1 MKVGLESVV
10 SYFPEKVMKRSD
22 FAYLDG
28 AIPEGQEAMF
38 KGPDEIRRLD
48 DENAVEIL
56 AENVTRK
63 ALAQANLA
71 SSDID
76 FIISANIGGRH
87 VFPMIGTYIHEKVGF
102 RKETPVVNIQNFC
115 ASFVDG
121 INLAWNLVLS
131 GAYKR
136 VLVVAVTVVGPSM
149 SRTGWGIDQ
158 TNPAACFFGDGSGAA
173 IVSAENIKCEFLSY
187 ANRTLGEMYDHLS
200 MDRMPV
206 MNPDL
211 KEMAGVTSDT
221 GIYMAMDEWFVEFGM
236 ALGKDIMLPTLK
248 EALEKAALTLSD
260 LDMVVLHHPMDLLH
274 DKWIEDGIEAGIAKE
289 KWIESFNKIGNCG
302 NVDVANSLAELSDN
316 KQIPSG
322 SILALYPPGLGGH
335 TPCMIIRWM

>member
-1 MKVGLESVV
+1 
-10 SYFPEKVMKRSD
+10 
-22 FAYLDG
+22 
-28 AIPEGQEAMF
+28 
-38 KGPDEIRRLD
+38 
-48 DENAVEIL
+48 
-56 AENVTRK
+56 
-63 ALAQANLA
+63 
-71 SSDID
+71 
-76 FIISANIGGRH
+76 
-87 VFPMIGTYIHEKVGF
+87 
-102 RKETPVVNIQNFC
+102 
-115 ASFVDG
+115 
-121 INLAWNLVLS
+121 
-131 GAYKR
+131 
-136 VLVVAVTVVGPSM
+136 
-149 SRTGWGIDQ
+149 
-158 TNPAACFFGDGSGAA
+158 
-173 IVSAENIKCEFLSY
+173 
-187 ANRTLGEMYDHLS
+187 MYDHLS

-211 KEMAGVTSDT
+211 KEMAGVKSDT

-248 EALEKAALTLSD
+248 EALEKAALTSSD
-260 LDMVVLHHPMDLLH
+260 LDMVILHHPMDLLH